1 MKLTVLNQNAF
12 PEIWK
17 VRRRSRVV
25 FSMLCLPRSPEARCA
40 RHPTLTNR
48 GSHVRLVSRSMSVPS
63 FNQIYLSFVQVQWII
78 PCIQFFPCNKTR
90 YCAYIYRAKI
100 TVYKKRHVSKG
111 NCFQETHGICIKIFS
126 GFSTFKTAYRGIH
139 EKGSLGYLCALG
151 IERQS
156 PLNECTFQEPFIW
169 NQL

>member
-1 MKLTVLNQNAF
+1 MKRTVLNQNAF

-17 VRRRSRVV
+17 VIRRSRVV

-40 RHPTLTNR
+40 RHPTLTDR
-48 GSHVRLVSRSMSVPS
+48 GSHVQLVSWKRSMSVPS
-63 FNQIYLSFVQVQWII
+63 FNQNYLSFVQVQWII

-100 TVYKKRHVSKG
+100 TVYKKRHVSWG
-111 NCFQETHGICIKIFS
+111 NCFQEPHGICIKIFS

-139 EKGSLGYLCALG
+139 EKGSLGYLCTL
-151 IERQS
+151 
-156 PLNECTFQEPFIW
+156 QEPFIC